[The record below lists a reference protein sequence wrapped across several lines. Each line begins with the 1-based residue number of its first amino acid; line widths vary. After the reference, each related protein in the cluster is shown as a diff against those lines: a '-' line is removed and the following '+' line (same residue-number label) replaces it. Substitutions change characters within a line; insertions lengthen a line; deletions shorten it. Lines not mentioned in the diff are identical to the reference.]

1 MTSTRDL
8 FLIQRHTRFKV
19 KGWKKMFYVNGNQKK
34 AKETTLMSNK
44 IYFKP
49 KTVTRNKI
57 II

>member
-8 FLIQRHTRFKV
+8 FLIQRHTRLKV
-19 KGWKKMFYVNGNQKK
+19 KGQKKMFYANGNQKK
-34 AKETTLMSNK
+34 ARETTFMSNK

-49 KTVTRNKI
+49 KTITRNKI